1 MKITH
6 TSDYNEKRK
15 QEYPPLADY
24 ADAMYWASKGDNAK
38 LEQYLAKIEQVK
50 LKYPKPVKQ
59 EG

>member
-15 QEYPPLADY
+15 QEYPPLSDY
-24 ADAMYWASKGDNAK
+24 VDAMYWASKGDNVK
-38 LEQYLAKIEQVK
+38 LDQYLAKIDQVK
-50 LKYPKPVKQ
+50 NKYPKPKKQ